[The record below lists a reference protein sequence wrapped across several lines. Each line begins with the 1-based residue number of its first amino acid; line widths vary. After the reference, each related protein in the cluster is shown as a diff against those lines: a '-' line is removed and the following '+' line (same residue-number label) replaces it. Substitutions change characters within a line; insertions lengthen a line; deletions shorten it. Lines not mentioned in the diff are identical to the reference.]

1 MTVLNLILNCAGLL
15 LWLNWWSRG
24 LGTARPSG
32 IALVSTLRRAEPARR
47 DRWMS
52 PLALAALLVIRAI
65 LYWQIGPT
73 VHWVPRVSLGAV
85 SITFRSDHFPRVLVF
100 SILSFAVVFAALYS
114 CVLFLA
120 ALNNRPPAGNPW
132 RAFVR
137 ALLGPLDLL
146 PVWLKLLLPFL
157 LGAAAWIAAAPLLG
171 TLGVVLP
178 ARSFVHLAEQ
188 SVLIGVSA
196 VLVWKI
202 AAGALLVLHV
212 LNSHVYLGNAGL
224 WDFITDTAR
233 GLLRPLAAV
242 PLRIGRFDL
251 APLLMLALIFG
262 AAEFT
267 ERWLPKLFGKLP
279 L

>member
-24 LGTARPSG
+24 LGNARPSG

-52 PLALAALLVIRAI
+52 PAALAALLVLRAI

-85 SITFRSDHFPRVLVF
+85 SITFRSDSLPRVLVF
-100 SILSFAVVFAALYS
+100 SVLSFAAVFAALYS
-114 CVLFLA
+114 CVLFMS
-120 ALNNRPPAGNPW
+120 ALNGRPVTGNPW
-132 RAFVR
+132 RAFLR
-137 ALLGPLDLL
+137 ALLGPLDHL
-146 PVWLKLLLPFL
+146 PAWLKFLLPFL
-157 LGAAAWIAAAPLLG
+157 LGAAAWIAVAPVLG
-171 TLGVVLP
+171 TMGVLLP
-178 ARSFVHLAEQ
+178 AKSFIHLAEQ
-188 SVLIGVSA
+188 SLLIGVSA

-212 LNSHVYLGNAGL
+212 LNSHVYLGNAAL
-224 WDFITDTAR
+224 WDFITDTTR
-233 GLLRPLAAV
+233 GLLRPLAAI
-242 PLRIGRFDL
+242 PLRVGRFDL
-251 APLLMLALIFG
+251 APVLVLALIFG
-262 AAEFT
+262 TAEFI